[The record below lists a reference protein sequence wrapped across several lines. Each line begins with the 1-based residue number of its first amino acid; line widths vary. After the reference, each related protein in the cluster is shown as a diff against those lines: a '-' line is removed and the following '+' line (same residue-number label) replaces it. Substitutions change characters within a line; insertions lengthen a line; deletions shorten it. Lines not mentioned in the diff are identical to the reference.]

1 MLTINSTDKLLQR
14 IGTQPNG
21 NIWSAIVINNSDIE
35 TIAEELK
42 DLIEIFA
49 ECEIELVSAKEG
61 YQKMLETITKTS
73 SHYIILFDFET
84 WNQEK
89 WQKLDAF
96 RSRFDQK
103 KKGGLLILTLNSAKQ
118 LLSYSPNFSSWLGG
132 RVYQLNTEEEFLSN
146 EEIEKRLQALQMWSG
161 LSNNEVIEM
170 ATQREL
176 PSDPE
181 YGEWL
186 VLLDREDLIGR

>member
-132 RVYQLNTEEEFLSN
+132 RVYQLNTEEEFLNN

-161 LSNNEVIEM
+161 LSNNEVIEI
-170 ATQREL
+170 AEKREL

-186 VLLDREDLIGR
+186 VLLDREDLIER